1 MKKTFTIE
9 EIENKYKEAA
19 ADRAVEA
26 VKNTNDIEVGICVM
40 AVSFI
45 IFKKMER
52 LLLGEENK

>member
-19 ADRAVEA
+19 ADLA
-26 VKNTNDIEVGICVM
+26 VKATKDTNDIKIGICVM
-40 AVSFI
+40 ALSFV

-52 LLLGEENK
+52 LLFAEENK